1 MTINCTIPMGVTT
14 LLSSLVITCIIV
26 YRSADCKS
34 LYDACPDRQSFEPCE
49 CNEDKSEIRCGM
61 GFSVP
66 MNVLYLFRDSH
77 PVVVHN
83 NDNRSRYRYHH
94 LTVENSSLEMLLNNM
109 FGKFEFD
116 AITIRNNYYLSHLQP
131 SLFDSSATINSL
143 TLDSN
148 PNLFANDKSVV
159 NVFTIIANLIHLEAL
174 AINNCGLPFIASNAL
189 ASLSKLVRLDLHNNQ
204 LKQID
209 PNTFSRLFSLQI
221 LDLSQNMINNLL
233 PNSLNL
239 SSSQPCYDSYRRQ
252 DIHYFIDLSHNNLS
266 VESFAPDTFNL
277 SCSAK
282 LQLTNNSIELL
293 DENVFRPL
301 FRYYTIIQLYN
312 NPIECLHCNQSWL
325 MKGRH
330 CLDHNNNTTTRYYMV
345 IDFACHNEMSL
356 YHFIANCPQYAKQ
369 MDHLEVEPKSSS
381 LFVVNKYLDS
391 YPADF
396 REHDSQLLRCQ
407 SDFYSITH
415 KTTNRSTLP
424 VYWSLFFAAAI
435 IIMIVIVYLLNRQCK

>member
-1 MTINCTIPMGVTT
+1 MKF
-14 LLSSLVITCIIV
+14 IT
-26 YRSADCKS
+26 
-34 LYDACPDRQSFEPCE
+34 
-49 CNEDKSEIRCGM
+49 G
-61 GFSVP
+61 
-66 MNVLYLFRDSH
+66 NVVKQH
-77 PVVVHN
+77 VWQI
-83 NDNRSRYRYHH
+83 
-94 LTVENSSLEMLLNNM
+94 
-109 FGKFEFD
+109 EFD

-174 AINNCGLPFIASNAL
+174 AINNWACHSFASNAL

-330 CLDHNNNTTTRYYMV
+330 CLITTTTRPPD
-345 IDFACHNEMSL
+345 ITWSL
-356 YHFIANCPQYAKQ
+356 ILHYAKQ

-407 SDFYSITH
+407 SDFTQSPIKRPTDQRYPCIGHYFRCSH
-415 KTTNRSTLP
+415 NHNDCHC
-424 VYWSLFFAAAI
+424 
-435 IIMIVIVYLLNRQCK
+435 LLVESSM